1 MIKHTQ
7 KSLFSGRYTGTN
19 KQSGVSCPDFSALA
33 RAFDMPSFVIRTWE
47 DVESEI
53 LKVKNLTGPA
63 ICEVFT
69 HPEQLFSPKLSLA
82 LQKDGSIVSPPLED
96 LSPLLSREELRE
108 NMLIGLHP
116 KSEVIEVKSEFKD
129 TSICG

>member
-1 MIKHTQ
+1 
-7 KSLFSGRYTGTN
+7 
-19 KQSGVSCPDFSALA
+19 
-33 RAFDMPSFVIRTWE
+33 MPSFVIRTWE